1 MKLQH
6 LKCIA
11 IAALAFA
18 ATTTISAQELTQAEK
33 DHALQYL
40 ESTKADVLAATKG
53 LSDAQ
58 WNFKPGPDRWSCAQ
72 VMEHIA
78 AAEDLLRDGLLK
90 QQVMVGPAGDPAR
103 DVKKMDAG
111 VEAMVPDRSHKVQ
124 APEPLVPTNRYG
136 SPEAALKHFLESREI
151 TEQYLSSTPGLRDH
165 VGDSPMGKIDG
176 YQTILLVAA
185 HSERHVK
192 QILEV
197 KADPNF
203 PKS

>member
-58 WNFKPGPDRWSCAQ
+58 WNLSLI
-72 VMEHIA
+72 HI
-78 AAEDLLRDGLLK
+78 
-90 QQVMVGPAGDPAR
+90 
-103 DVKKMDAG
+103 
-111 VEAMVPDRSHKVQ
+111 
-124 APEPLVPTNRYG
+124 
-136 SPEAALKHFLESREI
+136 
-151 TEQYLSSTPGLRDH
+151 
-165 VGDSPMGKIDG
+165 
-176 YQTILLVAA
+176 
-185 HSERHVK
+185 
-192 QILEV
+192 
-197 KADPNF
+197 
-203 PKS
+203 